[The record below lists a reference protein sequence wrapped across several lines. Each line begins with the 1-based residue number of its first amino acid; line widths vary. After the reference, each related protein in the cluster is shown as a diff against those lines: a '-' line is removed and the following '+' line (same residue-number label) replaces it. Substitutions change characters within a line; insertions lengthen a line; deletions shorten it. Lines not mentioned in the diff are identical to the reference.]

1 VTDVRQVTAADIPRV
16 SQALGKAF
24 WDDPVMRFLI
34 PADKPDSRLTSLMRW
49 EAKSSLEHGT
59 AWMTAD
65 GTSAALWKP
74 PGKWKTTIGELIVQ
88 LPTVIGFLR
97 GRTIT
102 GLSVLGAVE
111 KKHPNDPP
119 HWYLAV
125 LGTEPDGQGKGN
137 GSAVLQPVLERCDRD
152 GECAYLES
160 SKETNIPFYERHGF
174 TVTEEV
180 KLGKKGPSVWGMWR
194 DPQPA

>member
-1 VTDVRQVTAADIPRV
+1 VTDVRQATAADIPRLGD
-16 SQALGKAF
+16 ALGKAF

-34 PADKPDSRLTSLMRW
+34 PPDRPDSRLEGLMRW
-49 EAKSSLEHGT
+49 EAKSSLEHQT
-59 AWMTAD
+59 AWMTED
-65 GTSAALWKP
+65 GAAAALWKP
-74 PGKWKTTIGELIVQ
+74 PGKWKTTYGELIVQ
-88 LPTVIGFLR
+88 MPTVIGFLR
-97 GRTIT
+97 GRTIV

-111 KKHPNDPP
+111 KKHPANPP

-125 LGTEPDGQGKGN
+125 LGTEPDGQGKGK

-152 GECAYLES
+152 GEPAYLES
-160 SKETNIPFYERHGF
+160 SKESNIPFYERHGF

-194 DPQPA
+194 DPR